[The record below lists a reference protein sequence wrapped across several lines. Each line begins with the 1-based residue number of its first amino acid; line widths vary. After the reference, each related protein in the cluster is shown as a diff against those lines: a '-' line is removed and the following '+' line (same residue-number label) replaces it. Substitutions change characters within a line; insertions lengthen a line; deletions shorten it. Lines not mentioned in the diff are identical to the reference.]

1 MSNNS
6 PENKNKRKDITTI
19 HKDHLQRIGNNKFLC
34 NNKFLVGN
42 KFYHLIYSLIFL
54 TLPTSVFISSMIKIN
69 TASSITLIIIV
80 LIIFIPIIYG
90 LLKGGT
96 RDPGIIERNN
106 EYASYNNKKSTI
118 KINIKGHMVNLNYC
132 YTCFHFRPPRTS
144 HCAECDNC
152 VEKFDHHCLWMGTCV
167 GKRNYKYF
175 YLVLS
180 LTTILSLIQIF
191 SCIGFIVVK
200 LKQENIKKI
209 LYIIISLSCVG
220 FFDLMF
226 FCFFLVK
233 LFVVHSWLL
242 SSGLTFYEHIKK
254 KYFTFLDIKPY
265 SKGFWRN
272 IKQRLFEE
280 IPSSRL
286 NLIDDM
292 AKDDNALIDNIINND
307 NNMNN
312 NENIFLEGIQA
323 ENQKGKKFRESSDNN
338 SDNEIDEDK
347 ENDKESQSEGNNNN
361 NIDNNKEDNKNDE
374 MDETGEKKINEDN
387 NINDDNNI
395 DENNNGDINNIKENI
410 KENNEEDNQGEEVN
424 NINIINNVNNNENA
438 INNNNNN
445 EENINNNMNNNYL
458 LNHIKNFEE
467 TNSTKRTR
475 RDNSSI
481 IPMKKKNQ
489 KKEEQNEHQN
499 ENENEVNCNNN
510 LIDTNRQEINIE
522 NNSLISKNNENNEN
536 KILKNKKISETENKE
551 NENNSYSRSINNL
564 ISAKNNNNNIN
575 NYLNNYLD
583 KINSNKNLTGVEN
596 NKTDNK
602 LIKKIK
608 KIFINNN
615 NNNVNESPQNNNTN
629 QENNEIDKE
638 NDEEKNENNPD

>member
-1 MSNNS
+1 MSNNF
-6 PENKNKRKDITTI
+6 PENKNKRKDITNLY
-19 HKDHLQRIGNNKFLC
+19 KDHLQRIGNNKFLC

-42 KFYHLIYSLIFL
+42 KYYHLIYSLIFL

-69 TASSITLIIIV
+69 TASSITLIVIV

-106 EYASYNNKKSTI
+106 EYASYNNKKSII

-200 LKQENIKKI
+200 LKQENVKKI

-292 AKDDNALIDNIINND
+292 AKDDNALVDNLINND
-307 NNMNN
+307 NNVNN

-323 ENQKGKKFRESSDNN
+323 ENQKGKKF
-338 SDNEIDEDK
+338 K
-347 ENDKESQSEGNNNN
+347 E
-361 NIDNNKEDNKNDE
+361 
-374 MDETGEKKINEDN
+374 
-387 NINDDNNI
+387 
-395 DENNNGDINNIKENI
+395 
-410 KENNEEDNQGEEVN
+410 
-424 NINIINNVNNNENA
+424 
-438 INNNNNN
+438 
-445 EENINNNMNNNYL
+445 
-458 LNHIKNFEE
+458 
-467 TNSTKRTR
+467 
-475 RDNSSI
+475 
-481 IPMKKKNQ
+481 
-489 KKEEQNEHQN
+489 
-499 ENENEVNCNNN
+499 
-510 LIDTNRQEINIE
+510 
-522 NNSLISKNNENNEN
+522 
-536 KILKNKKISETENKE
+536 
-551 NENNSYSRSINNL
+551 
-564 ISAKNNNNNIN
+564 
-575 NYLNNYLD
+575 
-583 KINSNKNLTGVEN
+583 
-596 NKTDNK
+596 
-602 LIKKIK
+602 
-608 KIFINNN
+608 
-615 NNNVNESPQNNNTN
+615 
-629 QENNEIDKE
+629 
-638 NDEEKNENNPD
+638 